1 VTGPI
6 QRRGL
11 LKPVLASALGLTV
24 ALAGA
29 ELGARVFARP
39 STQFFE
45 PDPVIGI
52 RHVPGRRG
60 YWRAPGVE
68 TPITINSHG
77 FRDRERTEQKPAGT
91 TRVIVL
97 GDSMT
102 EALQVAQPSTFVS
115 LLERDLNGAGHAVE
129 ALNLGVSALGTA
141 QEYKVFE
148 QYGTRYAPDVVLLV
162 FYTGND
168 VRNNSQALDRDSALT
183 YPLVTED
190 GHLIRSQD
198 GQSTWSRPM
207 PPSTVRQ
214 FLREHFQ
221 LYRVLQEGR
230 LGQLW
235 RFGRISQTA
244 LSREELRGYGVYK
257 KEWSPA
263 WAAAMK
269 TTLELIDE
277 LNAAVRRHHAVLVV
291 AVLPAPWE
299 MSTAWRQTIGMV
311 DDSWDMGRPQATL
324 VDFLAS
330 RHLPTIPLDPG
341 LREQTASGT
350 DSFLSLDGH
359 LSEAGHRVVGRE
371 LAAGLRS
378 MHLVTGTP

>member
-6 QRRGL
+6 QRRGF

-29 ELGARVFARP
+29 ELGARVFARA

-45 PDPVIGI
+45 PDPLIGI
-52 RHVPGRRG
+52 RHVPGKSG
-60 YWRAPGVE
+60 YWRAPGVD

-91 TRVIVL
+91 IRVIAL
-97 GDSMT
+97 GDSST
-102 EALQVAQPSTFVS
+102 EALQVPEPSTFVS
-115 LLERDLNGAGHAVE
+115 LLERDLDRAGHRVE
-129 ALNLGVSALGTA
+129 VLNLGITALGTA

-148 QYGTRYAPDVVLLV
+148 QYGIRYAPDVVLLV
-162 FYTGND
+162 FYTCND
-168 VRNNSQALDRDSALT
+168 VRNNSQRLDHDPALT
-183 YPLVTED
+183 YPLVEED

-198 GQSTWSRPM
+198 GQTMWSRPTR
-207 PPSTVRQ
+207 PSTVRQ
-214 FLREHFQ
+214 FVREHFQ
-221 LYRVLQEGR
+221 LYGVLQEGR

-244 LSREELRGYGVYK
+244 LSQEVLRGYGIYK
-257 KEWSPA
+257 REWSPE

-269 TTLELIDE
+269 TTFELIDE
-277 LNAAVRRHHAVLVV
+277 LNAAVRRHHAALVV

-299 MSTAWRQTIGMV
+299 VSAAWRRKIGMV
-311 DDSWDMGRPQATL
+311 DDSWDMEQPQRML

-330 RHLPTIPLDPG
+330 RHFPTIPLDRG

-359 LSEAGHRVVGRE
+359 LSEAGHRVVSRD
-371 LAAGLRS
+371 LADGLRS
-378 MHLVTGTP
+378 MHLVAEAP